1 MFWGIRVA
9 CYKTVICNV
18 SHDDWRSLVVVYV
31 KSVYN
36 FKNRICCVAK
46 GREERDFGLRKLRLS
61 FLETLCMDYGK
72 LMRPKCAGNGLLWLL
87 E

>member
-1 MFWGIRVA
+1 MA

-18 SHDDWRSLVVVYV
+18 SHDDRRSLVVVYV
-31 KSVYN
+31 KSIYN

-61 FLETLCMDYGK
+61 FLETLCLGYGNSSS
-72 LMRPKCAGNGLLWLL
+72 RNARENGLLWLL